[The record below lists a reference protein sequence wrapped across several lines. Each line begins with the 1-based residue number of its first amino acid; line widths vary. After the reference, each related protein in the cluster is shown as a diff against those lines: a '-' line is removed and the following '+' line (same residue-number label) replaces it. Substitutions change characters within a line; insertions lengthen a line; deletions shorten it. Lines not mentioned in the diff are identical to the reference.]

1 MRGQIIIPAKF
12 VSTLVVITIATIM
25 IAILFKAGA
34 FMTIASYNKTQVER
48 SIACDIAYLFS
59 TWENVTVYPAIF
71 SEGKLSALNQSY
83 LEDRLFD
90 QVAKYFFNPRYDFAI
105 HLNYKGKNFS
115 WYFPKESELG
125 FETCAKDWVYL
136 EYWKEMQKLFFPP
149 FQLSPLLGVFE
160 STSYS
165 KIFLEKS
172 NLSCELPAFIS
183 TPNSEIPEIGKIKVF
198 YFENIAT
205 KLRNGFFQTIV
216 NKQDLWFEDLG
227 KYPEGCIDASFV
239 GLPIHIHFGP
249 INIDYDI
256 GRLGCGFFWYYNKSE
271 GTIYVSPSKSG
282 ASGCVIATRF
292 PSYYYKN
299 SSLNLSEKICNSKV
313 VAPSLF
319 EGFIAENKNG
329 LHFFLKFY
337 VLRREGDDDVK
348 VCEKLCEKLYGK
360 GAQAEHCK
368 EGCKIAN
375 KTCSQLCEEFYEGRV
390 QVEHCK
396 GGCNFA
402 EKVKK
407 ALNPKDTCYALCEG
421 SYGKGMLGEYC
432 KKGCNFAYGTSNP
445 EEIISVCYK
454 SENRWVKKCL
464 EDIKSICYAN
474 SSCKKCVKDE
484 ECFAVS
490 SCDISNPS
498 RATLEHCYSKFFGES
513 PCKDYIQY
521 CGQGAR
527 YYFRAMEIKEGH
539 VDAVYFGVLEDKLRK
554 FKSVSEIPEEKYDW
568 YAGSICSYEEC
579 SSSLECDQDKICI
592 SGQCVP
598 KSEFKNCELWEKN
611 PEMRNASCSP
621 DYAPEYKAESNLFVY
636 QKVYNLTWPYA
647 SLKDNTQEFCE
658 CLPKIEYSVNKNS
671 VDCYATPN
679 ATAIWTFS
687 IPKFRNYSI
696 SMRVW
701 VNSDHKKVV
710 LLNQSKTC
718 GSIKETVCRGKNPK
732 NGLSSFFLQVFF
744 KERNANLS
752 YILPSSIIK
761 VK

>member
-1 MRGQIIIPAKF
+1 MKGQIIIPAKF

-34 FMTIASYNKTQVER
+34 FMTIASYNKTQIER

-105 HLNYKGKNFS
+105 HLSYKGKNFS

-125 FETCAKDWVYL
+125 FETCAKDYVL
-136 EYWKEMQKLFFPP
+136 MEYWKGMQKLFFPP
-149 FQLSPLLGVFE
+149 FQLSPLLGIFE

-165 KIFLEKS
+165 KIFLKKS

-183 TPNSEIPEIGKIKVF
+183 TPSSEIPEIGKIKVF

-239 GLPIHIHFGP
+239 GLPIHIDFGTIS
-249 INIDYDI
+249 INYDI
-256 GRLGCGFFWYYNKSE
+256 GRLGCGFFWYYNRSE
-271 GTIYVSPSKSG
+271 GTIYVTPSKSG

-299 SSLNLSEKICNSKV
+299 SSLNLSEKICSSKV

-319 EGFIAENKNG
+319 EGFIAENKND

-360 GAQAEHCK
+360 GMQAEHCK
-368 EGCKIAN
+368 KGCEFADKAKNLTGALESCRIYEEDCKDVCIEEIKIGKCCEKDSCKSCIQKVWEEGCLPSIPPTELTEARKII
-375 KTCSQLCEEFYEGRV
+375 
-390 QVEHCK
+390 
-396 GGCNFA
+396 
-402 EKVKK
+402 VK
-407 ALNPKDTCYALCEG
+407 
-421 SYGKGMLGEYC
+421 
-432 KKGCNFAYGTSNP
+432 
-445 EEIISVCYK
+445 
-454 SENRWVKKCL
+454 
-464 EDIKSICYAN
+464 
-474 SSCKKCVKDE
+474 
-484 ECFAVS
+484 
-490 SCDISNPS
+490 
-498 RATLEHCYSKFFGES
+498 HCYTLYIGDH
-513 PCKDYIQY
+513 PCKDYTQY
-521 CGQGAR
+521 CEQGVK
-527 YYFRAMEIKEGH
+527 YYFKAREIKEGH
-539 VDAVYFGVLEDKLRK
+539 VDAVYFGVLEDKLK
-554 FKSVSEIPEEKYDW
+554 EFKSVSEIPEEKYDW

-579 SSSLECDQDKICI
+579 SSSLECDQGKICI

-598 KSEFKNCELWEKN
+598 KNQSKNCELWEKN
-611 PEMRNASCSP
+611 LEMRNAPCSP

-647 SLKDNTQEFCE
+647 SSEDNTQEFCE

-671 VDCYATPN
+671 VDCSENPN
-679 ATAIWTFS
+679 DAAIWTFS
-687 IPKFRNYSI
+687 IPKFRNYSL
-696 SMRVW
+696 SMKVW

-718 GSIKETVCRGKNPK
+718 GSIEETLCRGKNPK

-744 KERNANLS
+744 KERNANFS
-752 YILPSSIIK
+752 YILPLSIIK
-761 VK
+761 VNK

>member
-1 MRGQIIIPAKF
+1 MKGQIIIPAKF

-34 FMTIASYNKTQVER
+34 FMTIASYNKTQIER

-125 FETCAKDWVYL
+125 FETCAKDYVL
-136 EYWKEMQKLFFPP
+136 MEYWKEMQKLFFPP

-165 KIFLEKS
+165 KIFLKKS

-239 GLPIHIHFGP
+239 GLPIHIDFGP

-271 GTIYVSPSKSG
+271 GTIYVFPSKSG

-319 EGFIAENKNG
+319 EGFIAENKND

-360 GAQAEHCK
+360 GMQAEHCK
-368 EGCKIAN
+368 
-375 KTCSQLCEEFYEGRV
+375 
-390 QVEHCK
+390 K
-396 GGCNFA
+396 G
-402 EKVKK
+402 
-407 ALNPKDTCYALCEG
+407 
-421 SYGKGMLGEYC
+421 C
-432 KKGCNFAYGTSNP
+432 KKGNETLNLDNATLECYSYENAWVENCLRNITS
-445 EEIISVCYK
+445 EC
-454 SENRWVKKCL
+454 
-464 EDIKSICYAN
+464 IKN
-474 SSCKKCVKDE
+474 DSCKECVREE
-484 ECFAVS
+484 ECFAVP

-513 PCKDYIQY
+513 PCKDYTQY

-527 YYFRAMEIKEGH
+527 YYFQAMEIKEGH

-554 FKSVSEIPEEKYDW
+554 FKSVSEIPEEEYDW

-579 SSSLECDQDKICI
+579 SSSLECDQGKICV
-592 SGQCVP
+592 SGRCVP

-611 PEMRNASCSP
+611 PEMRNAPCSP

-658 CLPKIEYSVNKNS
+658 CLPKMDYSVNKNS
-671 VDCYATPN
+671 VDCSATPN

-687 IPKFRNYSI
+687 IPKFRNYSL
-696 SMRVW
+696 SMKVW

-710 LLNQSKTC
+710 LLNQSKTS
-718 GSIKETVCRGKNPK
+718 GSIKETICRGKNPK

-744 KERNANLS
+744 KERNANFS
-752 YILPSSIIK
+752 YILPLSIIK
-761 VK
+761 VNK